1 MSVWRRFDLP
11 SILRV
16 GMDNRPLVWDN
27 ANARHLERDHP
38 ERGIVRA
45 EVEEALNDPK
55 RIEATGVRRNV
66 MYHTVIGSTARG
78 RLLTVV
84 WIDHQLG
91 RFPVHA
97 RQAGRRAA
105 RRYYR

>member
-1 MSVWRRFDLP
+1 
-11 SILRV
+11 
-16 GMDNRPLVWDN
+16 MDHRPVVWDASN
-27 ANARHLERDHP
+27 AHHIERDHP

-45 EVEEALNDPK
+45 EVEEALDDPD
-55 RIEATGVRRNV
+55 RIESAETRQGVTYR
-66 MYHTVIGSTARG
+66 TVVGGTAKG
-78 RLLTVV
+78 RLLVVV
-84 WIDHQLG
+84 WVDRPAG

>member
-1 MSVWRRFDLP
+1 
-11 SILRV
+11 
-16 GMDNRPLVWDN
+16 MDNRPVVWD
-27 ANARHLERDHP
+27 AAHVRHLVSDHP

-45 EVEEALNDPK
+45 EVEEALNDTK
-55 RIEATGVRRNV
+55 RIEAAEVRRNV
-66 MYHTVIGSTARG
+66 TYHTVIGSTARG
-78 RLLTVV
+78 RLLAVV

-97 RQAGRRAA
+97 RQAGRRTA

>member
-1 MSVWRRFDLP
+1 
-11 SILRV
+11 
-16 GMDNRPLVWDN
+16 MDDRPVVWDATN
-27 ANARHLERDHP
+27 VRHLERDHP
-38 ERGIVRA
+38 ERGTVRA
-45 EVEEALNDPK
+45 EVEEALNDPD
-55 RIEATGVRRNV
+55 RIEVTAVRRNV
-66 MYHTVIGSTARG
+66 TYHTVIGSTAKG
-78 RLLTVV
+78 RLPAVV

>member
-1 MSVWRRFDLP
+1 MDSRR
-11 SILRV
+11 V
-16 GMDNRPLVWDN
+16 VWDATN
-27 ANARHLERDHP
+27 VRHLEKGHP

-45 EVEEALNDPK
+45 EVEEALTDEE
-55 RIEATGVRRNV
+55 RIESTEVRRNV
-66 MYHTVIGSTARG
+66 RYHIVIGSTAKG
-78 RLLTVV
+78 RLLAVV
-84 WIDHQLG
+84 WVDHQLG

>member
-1 MSVWRRFDLP
+1 
-11 SILRV
+11 
-16 GMDNRPLVWDN
+16 MDSRPVVWDATN
-27 ANARHLERDHP
+27 TRHLERDHP
-38 ERGIVRA
+38 ERSIVRA
-45 EVEEALNDPK
+45 EVEEALNDGE
-55 RIEATGVRRNV
+55 RIESTEVRRNV
-66 MYHTVIGSTARG
+66 AYHIVIGSTAKG

-84 WIDHQLG
+84 WVDHQLG

>member
-1 MSVWRRFDLP
+1 MDSRR
-11 SILRV
+11 V
-16 GMDNRPLVWDN
+16 VWDATN
-27 ANARHLERDHP
+27 IRHVEKDHP

-45 EVEEALNDPK
+45 EVEEALTDEE
-55 RIEATGVRRNV
+55 RIESTEVRRNV
-66 MYHTVIGSTARG
+66 TYHIVIGSTAKG
-78 RLLTVV
+78 RLLAVAWV
-84 WIDHQLG
+84 DHQLG